1 LNTQINLLIN
11 KPHLTVSKNV
21 LIEGKDFFLSF
32 HKIFRLRLVLTP
44 VSTSGKNSRIP
55 FNGTLPKTTAVG
67 IGFVPFSS
75 ESPSSTLLCSVPEI
89 KENTENTILET
100 ERGS

>member
-1 LNTQINLLIN
+1 MTRQASAVII
-11 KPHLTVSKNV
+11 
-21 LIEGKDFFLSF
+21 IIFFFF

-67 IGFVPFSS
+67 IGFKKII
-75 ESPSSTLLCSVPEI
+75 TYIIIYL
-89 KENTENTILET
+89 
-100 ERGS
+100 R